1 MFTTKTG
8 DNCIEFIVAGKP
20 EYIDAVCLAIKIF
33 AEDKFLHGLGL
44 GLPPETEVLLKL
56 KNAGV
61 PVKGRGLS
69 LKAAVNEILEVVI

>member
-1 MFTTKTG
+1 MG
-8 DNCIEFIVAGKP
+8 DIAKLSDRVMVMDNGRLAMMGTP
-20 EYIDAVCLAIKIF
+20 EKIF